1 VQHQTHA
8 SKMSRTEAAR
18 KGGQAV
24 STNRQHMAEIG
35 RKGGQSVSRDREHM
49 ARIGEKGG
57 TSRRTRSS
65 HN

>member
-1 VQHQTHA
+1 MPTQPK
-8 SKMSRTEAAR
+8 SEKMSRQEASR

-24 STNRQHMAEIG
+24 SVNRQHMAEIG
-35 RKGGQSVSRDREHM
+35 RKGGQAVSRDREHM

-57 TSRRTRSS
+57 TSRRTRSA